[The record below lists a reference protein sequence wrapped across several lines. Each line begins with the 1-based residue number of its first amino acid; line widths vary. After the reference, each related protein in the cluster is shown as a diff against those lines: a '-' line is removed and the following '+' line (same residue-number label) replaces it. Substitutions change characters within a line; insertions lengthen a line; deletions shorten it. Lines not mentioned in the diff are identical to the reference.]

1 MRIPT
6 FGVYSTARYE
16 GMSPVQAA
24 IAGVAWGLAYNGS
37 GGVAC
42 LIFGA
47 LYAIAS
53 SGKSIDV

>member
-42 LIFGA
+42 LI
-47 LYAIAS
+47 YAIAS